1 MSYKKP
7 DPFYEIVLPDYAG
20 SSFCT
25 FTKSYHGTLA
35 DIRELMEALSKN
47 NVNGQHN
54 ELLRTWREWEQGN
67 TVALH
72 RPVYREHQLL
82 TPEKMVAAKEHSLE
96 NITWQHTNIWD
107 SIRNLKADR
116 VSIHQVILAQGDW
129 YIRCIRPVF
138 ENLMVYRRY
147 LSPPQWLPI
156 GNRFWGFPGMMVWDG
171 KYTYPRLYIE
181 QKSYKS
187 LEETIADLNDE
198 SKIDYS
204 KVCDEIFG
212 DG

>member
-7 DPFYEIVLPDYAG
+7 DQFYEIVLPDYAG
-20 SSFCT
+20 PSFCT

-54 ELLRTWREWEQGN
+54 ELLRAWRKWEQGN

-82 TPEKMVAAKEHSLE
+82 TLEKMVAAKEHSLE
-96 NITWQHTNIWD
+96 NIAWQHTNIWD

-116 VSIHQVILAQGDW
+116 VSIHHVILAQGDN

-138 ENLMVYRRY
+138 ENLMVYKRH
-147 LSPPQWLPI
+147 LSPPQWQPI
-156 GNRFWGFPGMMVWDG
+156 ENHFWGFPGMIVWDG
-171 KYTYPRLYIE
+171 KYTYPRLFVE
-181 QKSYKS
+181 QKLYHS
-187 LEETIADLNDE
+187 LREAIEDLNDE
-198 SKIDYS
+198 VKIDYS
-204 KVCDEIFG
+204 KIGDEIFG